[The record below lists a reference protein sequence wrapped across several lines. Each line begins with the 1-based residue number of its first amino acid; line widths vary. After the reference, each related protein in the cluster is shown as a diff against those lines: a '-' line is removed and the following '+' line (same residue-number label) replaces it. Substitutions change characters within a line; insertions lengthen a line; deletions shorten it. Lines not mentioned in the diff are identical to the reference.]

1 MADNFDD
8 KNLFG
13 DSFDLFQSS
22 SNDLFGGGKNDKP
35 ANKESK
41 PANVDFNFDND
52 LFGGTDNNLFD
63 TKPTQ
68 VEPSKA
74 QDLPNNLFDFSSD
87 NLFGTS
93 NEQEP
98 KRQEIVENQPQEIE
112 ETIEPIEEEISTTE
126 EENPTTEEENYEQN
140 QIIEEQEN
148 IDNISENQEKNQEEN
163 NVKNN
168 KKNKKKK
175 KEKIAEPLE
184 NQENEQKIK
193 NKEKPPKTEEE
204 ILKEKKKKKLILLIS
219 SCATVLIFVIGLVV
233 VLTNRPGEKMLTPTF
248 EVYQRE
254 NGTILVIDEQE
265 GATGYEV
272 VVTQTDKP
280 DTTFASKSGTIELRL
295 YFNEPGVFDVKVRV
309 LGSTNSTHSDFSET
323 KKISNYVKLETPN
336 IFRNDNIISW
346 NKVKNAVSYKLYY
359 RANIIDNTVDYL
371 ELPATESVVTFDM
384 TSLNEYGAGLYPICV
399 VAIASGEYMM
409 NSDYS
414 QAINYEYCMALDN
427 PLNVIYDEETHILTF
442 VTFENRTQAERY
454 IVTVSLD
461 NGTRVESHYV
471 YALDIE
477 NTQITYEN
485 APAIQYTIYL
495 NEIISGE
502 PTRLTIK
509 AVGDGIYSSDSSIV
523 DVDMA

>member
-35 ANKESK
+35 ASKESK

-52 LFGGTDNNLFD
+52 LFGGADNNLFD

-68 VEPSKA
+68 AEPSKA

-93 NEQEP
+93 NEQETK
-98 KRQEIVENQPQEIE
+98 KREIVENQPQEIE
-112 ETIEPIEEEISTTE
+112 ETIEPIEEEIF
-126 EENPTTEEENYEQN
+126 TTEEENYEQN

-148 IDNISENQEKNQEEN
+148 IDYISENQEEN

-168 KKNKKKK
+168 KRNKKKK

-193 NKEKPPKTEEE
+193 NEEKPPKTEEE
-204 ILKEKKKKKLILLIS
+204 ILKEKKKKKLILLIAS
-219 SCATVLIFVIGLVV
+219 GAVALIFAIVLIV

-280 DTTFASKSGTIELRL
+280 DTTFASKLGTIELRL
-295 YFNEPGVFDVKVRV
+295 YFNEPGVFEVKVRV

-323 KKISNYVKLETPN
+323 KEISNYVKLETPN

-384 TSLNEYGAGLYPICV
+384 ASLNEYGAGLYPICV

-414 QAINYEYCMALDN
+414 QAINYEYCTALDN

-477 NTQITYEN
+477 NTQTTYEN

-495 NEIISGE
+495 NEIISGK

-523 DVDMA
+523 DVNMA